1 MAFRDVKNGPPDV
14 MYHIKVMADMDK
26 SPNSVDLGVGIY
38 RNEQGTYN
46 EMETLKRVCGK
57 TKLVDNYDTTD
68 FSSGKSDTEFPK
80 S

>member
-26 SPNSVDLGVGIY
+26 NPNSVDLGVGIY

-46 EMETLKRVCGK
+46 EMETLKRVCEE
-57 TKLVDNYDTTD
+57 TNLVDVMTD
-68 FSSGKSDTEFPK
+68 FKRQK
-80 S
+80 